1 MKKIF
6 HYALCLICAVTSMLS
21 TACEEKESVMV
32 LPQDRTQY
40 DKNAGIDTASPKMDI
55 IADGTAKYKIIL
67 PADYSD
73 AEYFAAQE
81 MCDFVRQSTGVSMN
95 YGVETGN
102 EEKFISLGDTK
113 ALENAQFQFDYSTL
127 NNDGFFIRTKDKCI
141 YIDGYNDRGML
152 YGVYEFLERF
162 LGVRFVAAD
171 QTYVPE
177 TDKVSVHSVMNI
189 VEVPEFEMR
198 NYYSQDV
205 RDNMLF
211 AVRKRMYA
219 DYVSGGS
226 MAPKY
231 GYQTEWSKYLPN
243 SVHNS
248 LYFVPEA
255 TYKEMHPEFYS
266 TYTNPSTVYTELCY
280 TNGITDSGEI
290 DETMEESVAKA
301 ALETIKTIVQE
312 EPNVRYIMFG
322 KMDDGN
328 AYCTCERC
336 QKSDAENG
344 GKTGTHVI
352 FMNAMARAIKE
363 WTAEN
368 CPERD
373 IHIVFFAYQYTEQPP
388 VRQEGN
394 KYVPV
399 NEKVVLENNAHVRI
413 APIGANYAV
422 SFTDERQMD
431 FYKRLFDGWKSV
443 TNNFMIWDYNINYV
457 EFRWYFP
464 NLNYMQ
470 ENMRYYKELG
480 ATYVMSQSN
489 DHESD
494 WQTQLKTYIGA
505 ELYWNLDA
513 NVSELIDEFLYLRYG
528 EIAAPYVR
536 EFINMYESH
545 FHTLTERGFDIK
557 VTAPSVNSEYLS
569 SGPYPLE
576 FLEQSMAIIKRAQR
590 LVQTSNLTQAEKDAY
605 CLRLADVITT
615 PQRMILANY
624 ESYYID
630 GKTEFAREFLGNI
643 DRLQVVELG
652 SSLFTADYKTSL
664 GL

>member
-1 MKKIF
+1 MKKLLL
-6 HYALCLICAVTSMLS
+6 YVLCLICAFTVPLTVGCTDQETSP
-21 TACEEKESVMV
+21 E
-32 LPQDRTQY
+32 LPPDRTEY
-40 DKNAGIDTASPKMDI
+40 DKNAGIDMSSPEIDI
-55 IADGTAKYKIIL
+55 VSGGAAHYRIIV

-81 MCDFVRQSTGVSMN
+81 LADFVRQSTGVTMAF
-95 YGVETGN
+95 GAETGG
-102 EEKFISLGDTK
+102 EETFISLGDTV
-113 ALENAQFQFDYSTL
+113 ALEQAQFGFDYSTL
-127 NNDGFFIRTKDKCI
+127 NNDGFFIRTKDNCI
-141 YIDGYNDRGML
+141 YIDGYNDRGTL

-162 LGVRFVAAD
+162 LGVRFLTVD
-171 QTYVPE
+171 QTYVPAL
-177 TDKVSVHSVMNI
+177 DKVSVHSIMNI

-198 NYYSQDV
+198 NYYNQDI
-205 RDNMLF
+205 RDNMQF

-226 MAPKY
+226 MASKY
-231 GYQTEWSKYLPN
+231 GYETEWSKSLPN

-248 LYFVPEA
+248 LYFVPEEK
-255 TYKEMHPEFYS
+255 YKETHPEFYS
-266 TYTNPSTVYTELCY
+266 TYTNPSSVYTELCY
-280 TNGITDSGEI
+280 TNGITDTGEI
-290 DETMEESVAKA
+290 DQTMEESVAKA
-301 ALETIKTIVQE
+301 ALETIKTIVLT

-344 GKTGTHVI
+344 GKAGTHVI

-373 IHIVFFAYQYTEQPP
+373 INIVFFAYQYTEQPP
-388 VRQEGN
+388 VRQEGDA
-394 KYVPV
+394 YVPV
-399 NEKVVLENNAHVRI
+399 NDKVVLEPNVHVRI

-431 FYKRLFDGWKSV
+431 FYKRLFDGWKV
-443 TNNFMIWDYNINYV
+443 LTDNFMIWDYNINYV

-464 NLNYMQ
+464 NLSYMQ
-470 ENMRYYKELG
+470 ENLRYYKELG
-480 ATYVMSQSN
+480 ATYVMNQTN

-494 WQTQLKTYIGA
+494 WQTELKTYIGA
-505 ELYWNLDA
+505 ELYWNLDE
-513 NVSELIDEFLYLRYG
+513 NVGDLIDEFLYLRYG
-528 EIAAPYVR
+528 EIAAPYVK
-536 EFINMYESH
+536 EFIYMFESH

-576 FLEQSMAIIKRAQR
+576 FLEQTMEIIKRAQR
-590 LVQTSNLTQAEKDAY
+590 AVQASSLSEKEKTAY
-605 CLRLADVITT
+605 DLRLADVITT

-630 GKTEFAREFLGNI
+630 GKTEFAREFLNNI

-652 SSLFTADYKTSL
+652 SSLTTAEYKISL